1 MAGVDPYVDTAAG
14 VDPRILDLNVGIDV
28 WNIYDVDAFDVDE

>member
-14 VDPRILDLNVGIDV
+14 VDPWIQDLNVGI
-28 WNIYDVDAFDVDE
+28 YRCMEYL